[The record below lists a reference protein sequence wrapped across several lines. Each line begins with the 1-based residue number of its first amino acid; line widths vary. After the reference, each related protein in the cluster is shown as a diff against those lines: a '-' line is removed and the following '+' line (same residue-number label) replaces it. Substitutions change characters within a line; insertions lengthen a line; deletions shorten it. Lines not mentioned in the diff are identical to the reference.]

1 MQGKRQSSH
10 AKFLKTPTSLSLK
23 GTGSEGARDI
33 DPYFH
38 QEEKTAIDCKCR
50 STGNKE
56 VAKQKRL
63 EGLAQERLSLC
74 PVTRKAALRSQ
85 HHQAGLFSQ

>member
-38 QEEKTAIDCKCR
+38 QEEKTASGPALIANAGPLG
-50 STGNKE
+50 T
-56 VAKQKRL
+56 KRWPS
-63 EGLAQERLSLC
+63 RRDS
-74 PVTRKAALRSQ
+74 KD
-85 HHQAGLFSQ
+85 